1 MNELLALVRSALE
14 NRPLRGPDFDWLCRW
29 DSSDWNRIL
38 AEARVQSVC
47 GLVFQAVSLLPPGT
61 PIPEDILFILVAEG
75 DSVAAQSKSLA
86 STARTLKE
94 RMAGRGLH
102 PRVMKG
108 EETAR
113 FYPEPLLRGYGDID
127 LLLPEDEV
135 DTAVSSLLREGYA
148 VRKEADGS
156 FHFEYDGIDVD
167 VHTRYYD
174 LSLPPSRLPEPFSP
188 EGTILMLSAHAL
200 KHAMGVGVGLRQV
213 CDIAAAFRALEG
225 QYDPE
230 ALREAFRKAG
240 ILRWTRLLCRFLSC
254 YLGISDPL
262 FPENRI
268 SPEPLMKLVREGG
281 NFGHY
286 AQSRAKALACPAPI
300 RKLDTA
306 FRFVRRLPFSLRY
319 APREVFPHIWELIR
333 GNLD

>member
-1 MNELLALVRSALE
+1 MNELLTLVRSALG
-14 NRPLRGPDFDWLCRW
+14 NRPLSGPDFDGLCRW
-29 DSSDWNRIL
+29 EAADWNRIL
-38 AEARVQSVC
+38 TEARVQSVS
-47 GLVFQAVSLLPPGT
+47 GLVYQAVSLLPPGT
-61 PIPEDILFILVAEG
+61 PVPEDVPFILLAEG
-75 DSVAAQSKSLA
+75 DSITAQSRSMV

-94 RMAGRGLH
+94 RMAGLGLH
-102 PRVMKG
+102 PRVIKG

-113 FYPEPLLRGYGDID
+113 FYPEPSLRGYGDID

-135 DTAVSSLLREGYA
+135 DKAVSSLQGEGYA
-148 VRKEADGS
+148 IRKDADGS

-174 LSLPPSRLPEPFSP
+174 LSLPPSRLPEPFTP

-213 CDIAAAFRALEG
+213 CDVAAAFRALEG

-230 ALREAFRKAG
+230 ALRETFRRAG
-240 ILRWTRLLCRFLSC
+240 ILRWTRLLCRFISC

-262 FPENRI
+262 FPNNRI
-268 SPEPLMKLVREGG
+268 SPEPLMKLIREGG

-286 AQSRAKALACPAPI
+286 AQSRTKARALPAPI

-306 FRFVRRLPFSLRY
+306 LRFIRRLPFSLRY